1 MGSSEELTLQVDS
14 EVMED
19 ESAKKYWGWPI
30 REDGDRRAE
39 NSRLGP
45 MTESTAVVRR
55 EPGAEPYRV
64 RPVGPMGFWDDK
76 DEEDGYMSAE
86 S

>member
-1 MGSSEELTLQVDS
+1 M
-14 EVMED
+14 
-19 ESAKKYWGWPI
+19 
-30 REDGDRRAE
+30 
-39 NSRLGP
+39 
-45 MTESTAVVRR
+45 VRR

-64 RPVGPMGFWDDK
+64 RPVGPILGFWDDK